1 MKRVLLTS
9 AAIVTLAASPAVATP
24 GWYFGVAGGANWAQ
38 DTSPLT
44 AFGDHEDT
52 QFDTGW
58 ALAGTFGYS
67 WLAGYRGEIEFAYR
81 QNDLDSV
88 FESPNRGSPF
98 FHTQLS
104 GDLVQFSVM
113 ANALYDFQVA
123 DDFVL
128 TVGGGIGVAEARLNA
143 SEANVSFIRSGSNSF
158 TFAWQLIGGAA
169 YQVTDATQ
177 VFVEYHYFANDNH
190 DVVTYPGGTPLRTD
204 FDADSS
210 TVFLGVRLGLGE

>member
-9 AAIVTLAASPAVATP
+9 AAIVALAASPAMATP
-24 GWYFGVAGGANWAQ
+24 GWYLGAAGGVNWAQ
-38 DTSPLT
+38 DTSVLT
-44 AFGDHEDT
+44 ALSDHDDT

-67 WLAGYRGEIEFAYR
+67 WLEGYRGEIEFAYR
-81 QNDLDSV
+81 HNDLDSV
-88 FESPNRGSPF
+88 FEHPNGSSSF

-128 TVGGGIGVAEARLNA
+128 TIGGGIGVAEARLNA
-143 SEANVSFIRSGSNSF
+143 SDANVSFIRPGSNSF

-177 VFVEYHYFANDNH
+177 IFAEYHYFANDNH
-190 DVVTYPGGTPLRTD
+190 DVVTYPLDIPLRTD
-204 FDADSS
+204 FDADNH
-210 TVFLGVRLGLGE
+210 TVFLGVRLGLGD